1 MFNIAYLSC
10 FSGAERLAITETM
23 TRLAGQQI
31 VLALEFGDFRRLRWI
46 QQRVIAFAVFVQT
59 LPQGLIVP
67 HIGNLLGL
75 VAS

>member
-1 MFNIAYLSC
+1 MFDIAGLSC

-23 TRLAGQQI
+23 TCLAGKQI
-31 VLALEFGDFRRLRWI
+31 ALTLQFGNFLHLRGI

-59 LPQGLIVP
+59 LQQGLIVP